1 MEHHTSVD
9 QSQPNQT
16 IRGDGPPCTYRAG
29 NLTLRCLSEATGAEE
44 DADDGLAQL
53 GEEDMSDNEL
63 VTSEESGDEEEFQ
76 TLPDES
82 GDMGGDQVQRI
93 YSLNLNIFGN
103 NALEY
108 PWKFFFLF

>member
-1 MEHHTSVD
+1 
-9 QSQPNQT
+9 
-16 IRGDGPPCTYRAG
+16 
-29 NLTLRCLSEATGAEE
+29 
-44 DADDGLAQL
+44 
-53 GEEDMSDNEL
+53 MSDNEL